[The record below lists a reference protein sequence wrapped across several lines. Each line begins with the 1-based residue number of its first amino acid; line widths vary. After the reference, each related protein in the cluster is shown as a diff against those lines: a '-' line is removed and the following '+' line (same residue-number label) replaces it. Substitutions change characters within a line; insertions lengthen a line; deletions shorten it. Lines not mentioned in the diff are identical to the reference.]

1 MNTPRTGLYVWI
13 TWLSRLMVGDISCQW
28 APWFRTHCTGYARA
42 PSDFQLAIWTVEHTQ
57 LLDRLA
63 KERSALGE
71 SVYRE
76 GQNNFRAK
84 RPSGLRIAGRPDLV
98 AIDNTGYC
106 TVFDTKTG
114 NPRQSDIIQVML
126 YMLMLPYAS
135 GMSRRRIFTGCIVYK
150 DGTRSDIPAKAVDDA
165 FQEQVTYFLNILE
178 SADPPERTP
187 SSSECRFCDITTADC
202 ARREEFKETD
212 AMQGEELEIPV

>member
-1 MNTPRTGLYVWI
+1 MNTPRTGLYVWV
-13 TWLSRLMVGDISCQW
+13 TWLSRLMAGDVSCQW
-28 APWFRTHCTGYARA
+28 ASWFKTHYTGYARA

-114 NPRQSDIIQVML
+114 NPRLSNIIQVML

-135 GMSRRRIFTGCIVYK
+135 GMYRGKSFTGCVVYK
-150 DGTRSDIPAKAVDDA
+150 NGTRLDIPAKAVDEA

-202 ARREEFKETD
+202 ARREEFKGTG
-212 AMQGEELEIPV
+212 AMQRNELEIPV

>member
-1 MNTPRTGLYVWI
+1 MNTPRTGLYVWV
-13 TWLSRLMVGDISCQW
+13 TWLSRLMAGDVSCQW
-28 APWFRTHCTGYARA
+28 APWFKTHYTGYARA

-57 LLDRLA
+57 LLDRLT
-63 KERSALGE
+63 KDRSSLGE

-76 GQNNFRAK
+76 EQNSFRA
-84 RPSGLRIAGRPDLV
+84 RRQSRLIIAGRPDLV
-98 AIDNTGYC
+98 TIANTRQY

-126 YMLMLPYAS
+126 YMLLLPYAF
-135 GMSRRRIFTGCIVYK
+135 GMYRGKNFNGCLVYK
-150 DGTRSDIPAKAVDDA
+150 NGTRLDIPAKVVDEA

-202 ARREEFKETD
+202 VRREEFKETD
-212 AMQGEELEIPV
+212 AMQGSELEIPV